1 MEIRQIGN
9 SGLKGSIV
17 GLGGN
22 NFGGRLDKAATESV
36 VHRALDL
43 GVTFFDTADAYG
55 KRGGGETGLSES
67 YLGAALGARRKD
79 VVIATKFGNAMD
91 PERRLSGASRLYIV
105 RAVEASLRRL
115 NTDWIDLYQ
124 LHSPDPLTP
133 IEETLRA
140 LDDLVRSGKVL
151 YVGCAN
157 LSAWQFVASQWTAH
171 HSRLSQYV
179 SCQSEYSLIN
189 RKIELELLPAINIHG
204 ASILPYYP
212 LASGL
217 LTGKYRPKQE
227 PPPGSRFANPE
238 RFEKRFMTE
247 QVTRTVERLRNYA
260 EERGRTLLEL
270 AMSWLASQ
278 PHVGSIIA
286 GATSPEQVSANVGA
300 ASWRLTSEELNDV
313 NQITR
318 PN

>member
-1 MEIRQIGN
+1 MEIRRIGN
-9 SGLKGSIV
+9 SGLKGSLV

-22 NFGGRLDKAATESV
+22 NFGGRLDKAASKSV

-55 KRGGGETGLSES
+55 KRGGGEAGLSETF
-67 YLGAALGARRKD
+67 LGAALGVRRKE

-91 PERRLSGASRLYIV
+91 PERRLSGASRRYIV
-105 RAVEASLRRL
+105 HAVEASLRQL

-124 LHSPDPLTP
+124 LHSPDPFTP

-157 LSAWQFVASQWTAH
+157 LPAWQFVHSQWTARH
-171 HSRLSQYV
+171 CHLSQYV
-179 SCQSEYSLIN
+179 SCQNEYSLIN
-189 RKIELELLPAINIHG
+189 RKIELELLPAANVHG

-217 LTGKYRPKQE
+217 LTGKYRPTHE
-227 PPPGSRFANPE
+227 PPAGSRFANPE

-247 QVTRTVERLRNYA
+247 HVTRTVERLRTYA

-300 ASWRLTSEELNDV
+300 ASWRLTSEQLGDV
-313 NQITR
+313 DQITA